1 MGRQRGLHRQMG
13 TWTNFEGRVNP
24 LKQMTI
30 PAHCPRLNE
39 FKHACDSGVTV
50 GSCSPGSGC
59 GRPRWKEG
67 SLCNSWQQLPAKDG
81 QAHRLMGL
89 TAKGIATAPAS
100 LQASLKPGEGVDL
113 LPDLLRA
120 NQPMGSL
127 ADAVIL
133 KLSISLASSLS
144 RLKLFIRFLR
154 NCN

>member
-1 MGRQRGLHRQMG
+1 
-13 TWTNFEGRVNP
+13 
-24 LKQMTI
+24 
-30 PAHCPRLNE
+30 
-39 FKHACDSGVTV
+39 
-50 GSCSPGSGC
+50 
-59 GRPRWKEG
+59 
-67 SLCNSWQQLPAKDG
+67 
-81 QAHRLMGL
+81 MGL